1 MATSTSPTVSSS
13 VHADPSADGAG
24 NGNGIESG
32 IGNGS
37 GSASDVA
44 LLSACDVGKY
54 YGDDRTPVLDR
65 VSVDLRDGEF
75 VALLGP
81 SGSGKSTLL
90 RILAGLIPPSNG
102 EVRIHGVPLVGPN
115 PNVAIVFQSFALFP
129 WLTVLQ
135 NVELGLLASSLTP
148 GQRRDRALHAI
159 DLIGLDGFEEAFP
172 KELSGGMKQRVG
184 FARALVVQPEVLFM
198 DEPFSALDVLT
209 GENLRSELQDLW
221 AARSIPTRAVLLV
234 THNIDEAV
242 SLADRILIFGAN
254 PGHVRVELKGLPIA
268 ERRLK
273 GPARARLVDTI
284 YRVMTNPDAD
294 PATLL
299 EVAPAPPVV
308 TRRARR
314 ATPARPRRYQTL
326 PDVGVDDLTGFI
338 QYLASIGGR
347 SNVHDLSRDL
357 QMRMDDLLAIV
368 EATDILGMADLQER
382 QVLLT
387 PVGMKF
393 ADVDLDEE
401 KALFRQLALEHVSL
415 LRYIVRELEA
425 SPTHAIEAERI
436 LDDLEHSFSG
446 EEARRQFETVVDWGR
461 YAELFT
467 YNDADGELRLD
478 EEHRVTPGSLGPAG
492 SDAEP

>member
-1 MATSTSPTVSSS
+1 MATSAPPTAAAPASSGVS
-13 VHADPSADGAG
+13 A
-24 NGNGIESG
+24 ESL
-32 IGNGS
+32 GS
-37 GSASDVA
+37 GSPGEDT

-54 YGDDRTPVLDR
+54 YGDDRTPVLEH
-65 VSVDLRDGEF
+65 VSIDLRDGEF

-90 RILAGLIPPSNG
+90 RILAGLIPPSSG
-102 EVRIHGVPLVGPN
+102 EVRVHGAPLIGPN
-115 PNVAIVFQSFALFP
+115 TNVAIVFQSFALFP

-135 NVELGLLASSLTP
+135 NVELGLLATALTP

-159 DLIGLDGFEEAFP
+159 DLIGLDGYEEAFP

-209 GENLRSELQDLW
+209 GENLRAEMQELW
-221 AARSIPTRAVLLV
+221 AERSIPTRAVLLV

-242 SLADRILIFGAN
+242 SLADRILIFGTN

-268 ERRLK
+268 DRRLK
-273 GPARARLVDTI
+273 GTARARLVDTI

-326 PDVGVDDLTGFI
+326 PDVGIDDLTGFI

-347 SNVHDLSRDL
+347 GNVHDLSRDL
-357 QMRMDDLLAIV
+357 QMRSDDLFAIV

-387 PVGMKF
+387 PLGMKF

-425 SPTHAIEAERI
+425 SPTHSIDAARI